1 MNLSMARRGS
11 TCAGSALVA
20 VLWCMILLGLF
31 VTSLLH
37 STRLNLRVAKNSS
50 SAIEAHYLALA
61 GVERTK
67 ALIFQEAKS
76 LKASGQIRPSAHLN
90 DPGSFRDVQFGKGMF
105 RVVRPGM
112 EDEGAGNLVHGVSAE
127 ESRLNVNV
135 ASEEELRKVRGL
147 SGPVAA
153 AILDWRDGDS
163 ELTPGGAEREEYAAR
178 SPPYVPRNQPLES
191 LKELLMVRG
200 VTPELLF
207 GEDMNSNGIL
217 DPEENDGEASMPL
230 DNADGRLERGW
241 SDLLT
246 ADSAARDVNARGES
260 RVNLKTAGE
269 AELAAVA
276 GISSELAK
284 AIVAHR
290 SERAFES
297 LVDLLEVAEPR
308 REGEAQPPQQPSPE
322 RTVSTVDGLVRV
334 RAAEAP
340 AQEAPPPPP
349 QQPQGG
355 GSRRKLVSETLFKE
369 IAGDL
374 TVEEGGRGLTGPVDL
389 NTAPRSVLACL
400 PGMTEDLAR
409 AVVDRRL
416 SSGHYSNIGYLLDV
430 PGMTREVLKSLAPRV
445 TVRSETFRI
454 SSEGLVPS
462 TGARR
467 RIEVVVR
474 LGTFDFE
481 TLEYQEGP

>member
-1 MNLSMARRGS
+1 MSIARRGS
-11 TCAGSALVA
+11 TGTGSALIA

-61 GVERTK
+61 GVERAK
-67 ALIFQEAKS
+67 ALLFQEAKS
-76 LKASGQIRPSAHLN
+76 LKASGQIRPSAYLN
-90 DPGSFRDVQFGKGMF
+90 DAGSFRDVPFGKGMF
-105 RVVRPGM
+105 RVVRPGV
-112 EDEGAGNLVHGVSAE
+112 EDEGAGNLVHGVSGE

-135 ASEEELRKVRGL
+135 ASEEELRKVRAL
-147 SGPVAA
+147 SEPVAA
-153 AILDWRDGDS
+153 AIVDWRDDDG

-207 GEDMNSNGIL
+207 GEDSNSNGIL
-217 DPEENDGEASMPL
+217 DPEENDGEASMPF
-230 DNADGRLERGW
+230 DNQDGRLERGW
-241 SDLLT
+241 ADLLT
-246 ADSAARDVNARGES
+246 ADSAGRDVNARGES

-269 AELAAVA
+269 DALAAVP
-276 GISSELAK
+276 GISTELAK

-297 LVDLLEVAEPR
+297 LIDLLDVAEPR
-308 REGEAQPPQQPSPE
+308 RGGEAQQQPPPSPE
-322 RTVSTVDGLVRV
+322 APASTVEGLVRV

-340 AQEAPPPPP
+340 APEAPPPPP
-349 QQPQGG
+349 PQQDGN
-355 GSRRKLVSETLFKE
+355 RRKLVSETLFKE

-374 TVEEGGRGLTGPVDL
+374 TVEEGGRGLTGPVDI

-400 PGMTEDLAR
+400 PGMTEELGR
-409 AVVDRRL
+409 AIVDHRL
-416 SSGHYSNIGYLLDV
+416 SSGHFSNIGYLLDV
-430 PGMTREVLKSLAPRV
+430 PGITREVLKKLAPRV

-454 SSEGLVPS
+454 SAEGLIPS